1 VVAFTEESD
10 RAVVVEVKTTKQAKW
25 VVGGRVP
32 AASQKPWVFVH
43 LPDSNLEPPRFFVLT
58 QHQLHE
64 ILAPI
69 DAAYERRYKEKH
81 GVEWGDKAGVV
92 NVTRNQLLPFEN
104 NWDAI
109 IGQLP
114 TRAVAELS

>member
-1 VVAFTEESD
+1 
-10 RAVVVEVKTTKQAKW
+10 
-25 VVGGRVP
+25 
-32 AASQKPWVFVH
+32 
-43 LPDSNLEPPRFFVLT
+43 
-58 QHQLHE
+58 
-64 ILAPI
+64 LAPI